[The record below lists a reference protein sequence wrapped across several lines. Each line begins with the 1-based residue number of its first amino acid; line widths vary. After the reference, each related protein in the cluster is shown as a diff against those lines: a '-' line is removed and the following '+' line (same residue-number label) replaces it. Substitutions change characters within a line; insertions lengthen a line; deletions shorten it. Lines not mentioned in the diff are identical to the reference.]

1 VSNVELRVEDEPARA
16 CAKLLAG
23 ASGNVVLTGGR
34 TPERAYELAADL
46 RPDWSDAEL
55 WWGDER
61 CVPPEDERS
70 NFGLAKRALLDR
82 LVTPPRAVHRIRGEE
97 GSERAAAA
105 YDEELRD
112 VALDLVLLGIG
123 PDGHT
128 ASLFPHASTLRERK
142 RRAVPAEAGLEPFVD
157 RVTMTVPE
165 LESALLVVFLVTGR
179 DKAEAVARA
188 FAGPPDEA
196 TPASLVRSKNGRT
209 TAILDPE
216 AARLL
221 SI

>member
-1 VSNVELRVEDEPARA
+1 VNVEIRVEDDPAPA
-16 CAKLLAG
+16 CAEVLAE

-34 TPERAYELAADL
+34 TPVRAYELAAEL

-61 CVPPEDERS
+61 CVPPDDERS

-82 LVTPPRAVHRIRGEE
+82 LETPPRAVHRIRGEE
-97 GSERAAAA
+97 GVERATTA
-105 YDEELRD
+105 YDEELRG
-112 VALDLVLLGIG
+112 VALDFVLLGIG

-128 ASLFPHASTLRERK
+128 ASLFPHAPTLRERE
-142 RRAVPAEAGLEPFVD
+142 RRAVPAEAKLEPFVD
-157 RVTMTVPE
+157 RVTMAIPV
-165 LESALLVVFLVTGR
+165 LESAPLVVFVVAGKE
-179 DKAEAVARA
+179 KAEAVARA
-188 FAGPPDEA
+188 FVGPPDET

-209 TAILDPE
+209 VAILDPE

-221 SI
+221 SW

>member
-1 VSNVELRVEDEPARA
+1 VADDPAPA
-16 CAKLLAG
+16 CAEVLAQ

-34 TPERAYELAADL
+34 TPVRAYELAAEL

-61 CVPPEDERS
+61 CVPPDDERS

-82 LVTPPRAVHRIRGEE
+82 LETPPRAVHRIRGEE
-97 GSERAAAA
+97 GAERAATA
-105 YDEELRD
+105 YDEELRG
-112 VALDLVLLGIG
+112 VALDFVLLGIG

-128 ASLFPHASTLRERK
+128 ASLFPHAPTLRERE
-142 RRAVPAEAGLEPFVD
+142 RRAVPAEAKLEPFVD
-157 RVTMTVPE
+157 RVTMTIPV
-165 LESALLVVFLVTGR
+165 LESAPLVVFVVAGKE
-179 DKAEAVARA
+179 KAEAVARA
-188 FAGPPDEA
+188 FVGPPDEA

-209 TAILDPE
+209 VAILDPE

-221 SI
+221 SW